1 MNKKRAAWLVAALMT
16 ANGISGGVLAAGNQ
30 LDEVIVTADRYDA
43 DTAQLAPVASGL
55 VGTKQN
61 VGTLGSQDVLDTPF
75 EQMTFTK
82 KAMETFS
89 QPQRSVMDV
98 L

>member
-1 MNKKRAAWLVAALMT
+1 MRVQTFLIRIHIRREIMNKKRAAWLVAALMT

-43 DTAQLAPVASGL
+43 DTAQLAPVASGM

-61 VGTLGSQDVLDTPF
+61 VGTLGS
-75 EQMTFTK
+75 
-82 KAMETFS
+82 
-89 QPQRSVMDV
+89 
-98 L
+98 

>member
-43 DTAQLAPVASGL
+43 DTAQLAPVA
-55 VGTKQN
+55 
-61 VGTLGSQDVLDTPF
+61 P
-75 EQMTFTK
+75 
-82 KAMETFS
+82 AW
-89 QPQRSVMDV
+89 
-98 L
+98 